1 MDTQLQTLVAV
12 RPQGKEI
19 LIGKKLRQLT
29 GPDGRL
35 QWCWPARLDHTGNSF
50 YVQLEGYSKYLH
62 PVPFNY
68 LRMRIRERE
77 ADDPLILLLQSKG
90 QDVTPFLRA
99 RAAPAPAPLR
109 VPPAM
114 APTPMAGLQTPL
126 PGLGVDPS
134 KQNQLFQ
141 NAVMNIVQQ
150 GSLNDLMDSIIVEYE
165 TGLPFRAWRSK
176 AKYLMAVYRK
186 GDEQKAHLK
195 AAIFFLATRL
205 NFVSA
210 DLEYLAE
217 AYIAEMNAAMQ
228 RAGSP
233 ASWTL
238 STVTGLEDL
247 AREKYFDSRARL
259 IQQCR
264 RGMQGPCSTLSSP
277 TGEAKEECAV
287 CLGSPCSNK
296 FLECICQNSNIQS

>member
-1 MDTQLQTLVAV
+1 VH
-12 RPQGKEI
+12 PQGKEV

-29 GPDGRL
+29 PDGRL
-35 QWCWPARLDHTGNSF
+35 QWCWPVGLDNTGNGF
-50 YVQLEGYSKYLH
+50 YVQLEDYSEYPH

-68 LRMRIRERE
+68 LGIEIRERE
-77 ADDPLILLLQSKG
+77 ADDPLILLLLSKG
-90 QDVTPFLRA
+90 QNVTPFLST
-99 RAAPAPAPLR
+99 RAATAPALLR

-114 APTPMAGLQTPL
+114 AQTPRAGLQTPL
-126 PGLGVDPS
+126 PGLGVDLS
-134 KQNQLFQ
+134 EQNQLFQ

-150 GSLNDLMDSIIVEYE
+150 GSFNDLMDSIIVEYG

-176 AKYLMAVYRK
+176 AKYLMAVYRE
-186 GDEQKAHLK
+186 GDKQTAHLK

-238 STVTGLEDL
+238 STVTGLKDL
-247 AREKYFDSRARL
+247 AREKYFDYRAKAD
-259 IQQCR
+259 
-264 RGMQGPCSTLSSP
+264 T
-277 TGEAKEECAV
+277 AV
-287 CLGSPCSNK
+287 SKGHARPMFDPSQSNR
-296 FLECICQNSNIQS
+296 